1 MSLARVITAVTAAL
15 LAVVAAATPA
25 MASTAPDSDS
35 WPVDE
40 AALSTLEWIGLFIGG
55 TALLFVV
62 IWILAAAV
70 NAKSQHHVPVIPP
83 ETPAQGDHDIEA
95 THRMPL
101 PAAEDSAK
109 H

>member
-25 MASTAPDSDS
+25 MASTVPDSDS

-40 AALSTLEWIGLFIGG
+40 NALSTIEWIGVFIGG
-55 TALLFVV
+55 TALVYAV
-62 IWILAAAV
+62 IWILAMAV
-70 NAKSQHHVPVIPP
+70 NAKSRHYVPVIP
-83 ETPAQGDHDIEA
+83 ETATDGHDIEA
-95 THRMPL
+95 TQRMPL
-101 PAAEDSAK
+101 PAAEGTPK

>member
-1 MSLARVITAVTAAL
+1 MSPARVITAVTAAL

-25 MASTAPDSDS
+25 SASTAPEA

-40 AALSTLEWIGLFIGG
+40 EALSTMEWIGVFIGG
-55 TALLFVV
+55 TALLFVA
-62 IWILAAAV
+62 IWLIAAAV

-83 ETPAQGDHDIEA
+83 ETPEKGDHDIEA

-101 PAAEDSAK
+101 TAAEDPAK

>member
-25 MASTAPDSDS
+25 MASTVPDSDS

-40 AALSTLEWIGLFIGG
+40 NALSTIEWIGVFIGG
-55 TALLFVV
+55 TAIVYAV
-62 IWILAAAV
+62 IWVLAMAV
-70 NAKSQHHVPVIPP
+70 NAKSKHHVPVIPP
-83 ETPAQGDHDIEA
+83 ETGKADHDIEA
-95 THRMPL
+95 TQRMPL
-101 PAAEDSAK
+101 PAAEGTPK